1 MVTHGISQLCNS
13 FPSKKRAIMQKQL
26 TDLTVQKLPPGTYHD
41 TKTPAFGIR
50 VGKNRRTWFCTHAVT
65 RKRQP
70 LGHYPAM
77 SLAEARKRALVTLGS
92 PMQEKPQLSFPDAVE
107 AFLALP
113 RWRPASKRVLTS
125 SLKHFTWKRNLDK
138 ITHEDVAQALD
149 AIKGHSARAH
159 ALKDIRTFFNWCVPR
174 YLSQSPCTGLKMDAQ
189 PSRERVLTDDEVKAI
204 WKASE
209 GTFGTIVK
217 LLLLTGQRKMEIGTL
232 RWSDLTD
239 STITI
244 RAEVAK
250 NGKDSVI
257 PLGEF
262 AKSLLPP
269 KTNGYLFR
277 SAKDN
282 DELYNGYTFHVKQ
295 LQKASGTSGWT
306 IHDLRRTFATKHAEL
321 GTPIHV
327 VEKLLNHVSGSLAG
341 VAGVYNRYSYF
352 SEMQTAVDNYEQ
364 FIKKLVS

>member
-1 MVTHGISQLCNS
+1 
-13 FPSKKRAIMQKQL
+13 MQKHL
-26 TDLTVQKLPPGTYHD
+26 TDLAVQSLPPGTYHD

-50 VGKNRRTWFCTHAVT
+50 VGKTRKTWFYTHAKT
-65 RKRQP
+65 RRREP
-70 LGHYPAM
+70 IGHYPAV
-77 SLAEARKRALVTLGS
+77 SLSEARKQALRALATPTLS
-92 PMQEKPQLSFPDAVE
+92 KPQISFEDARK

-113 RWRPASKRVLTS
+113 RWRPQSHRVLTC
-125 SLKHFTWKRNLDK
+125 SLGHFTWKRQLDK
-138 ITHEDVAQALD
+138 ITHEDVAQALE
-149 AIKGHSARAH
+149 AIKGASARAH

-174 YLSQSPCTGLKMDAQ
+174 YLSQSPCMGLKMDAQ
-189 PSRERVLTDDEVKAI
+189 PSRERVLTDNEVKAI
-204 WKASE
+204 WNACE

-239 STITI
+239 TTITI

-250 NGKDSVI
+250 NGKESVI
-257 PLGEF
+257 PLGSL

-269 KTNGYLFR
+269 KSNGYLFR

-295 LQKASGTSGWT
+295 LQKASGTGNWT

-341 VAGVYNRYSYF
+341 VAGIYNRYSYF

-364 FIKKLVS
+364 FLRKLVS